1 LTFHLP
7 TTQKIERCDYLLTD
21 IMSKK
26 QLRSV
31 ASSGR
36 AASGA
41 FVSPSGFG
49 GTSSTFAAASSSL
62 SYIAE
67 PPDLSRISDAQLVV
81 SFKNL
86 LKKDSV
92 TKAKAL
98 EEIKDY
104 LSKPEI
110 IENRVEDGLLEAWVG
125 LPG

>member
-1 LTFHLP
+1 
-7 TTQKIERCDYLLTD
+7 
-21 IMSKK
+21 MSKK
-26 QLRSV
+26 PLRSA

-41 FVSPSGFG
+41 FSSPSGFG
-49 GTSSTFAAASSSL
+49 THHPNFGAASSSL

-67 PPDLSRISDAQLVV
+67 PPDFSSISDPQVVV

-104 LSKPEI
+104 LSR
-110 IENRVEDGLLEAWVG
+110 IEARGGGIEDGLLEAWVG
-125 LPG
+125 PPP